1 MVKYALAVLAL
12 LCMLSGCD
20 STHSLRELR
29 SVSPTGDAYH
39 KALAINYRDFA
50 VLKESRYDWW
60 TSKYFADKGLMA
72 AYGRDI
78 EPEEPANWDIAK
90 TQLPEFT
97 DARAKLMTAIANNRS
112 TQPNMTASGVVA
124 YDRWVE
130 AAHNKWDVARIE
142 EQRDAF
148 FSILTKLSEVHTAED
163 GADGATTPPTPQ
175 ESTSTI
181 LYFPLNSDKFGESA
195 NAAMAELV
203 RYIQSAGNVT
213 VNINGH
219 TDRSGST
226 EYNMNLSERRAKF
239 VMNAL
244 KAAGVPENIMKY
256 FAFGETDP
264 AVPTADGVKE
274 PKNRRVEVFFE

>member
-1 MVKYALAVLAL
+1 MVKYALAALAL

-50 VLKESRYDWW
+50 VLKETRYDWW

-78 EPEEPANWDIAK
+78 EPEEPANWEIAK
-90 TQLPEFT
+90 TQLPEFN

-112 TQPNMTASGVVA
+112 TQPNLTASGVVA

-148 FSILTKLSEVHTAED
+148 FAILTKLSEVHTAEA
-163 GADGATTPPTPQ
+163 GADGATTPATPQ

-181 LYFPLNSDKFGESA
+181 LYFPLNSDKFGDSA
-195 NAAMAELV
+195 HAAMAELV

-219 TDRSGST
+219 TDRAGSA

-239 VMNAL
+239 VMGAL

-264 AVPTADGVKE
+264 AMPTADGVKE

>member
-1 MVKYALAVLAL
+1 MFRYAIAALAL
-12 LCMLSGCD
+12 LCMLTACD
-20 STHSLRELR
+20 STSSLRELR
-29 SVSPTGDAYH
+29 TAQPTGDAYQ
-39 KALAINYRDFA
+39 KALAIDYRGLA
-50 VLKESRYDWW
+50 QLQESRYDWW

-78 EPEEPANWDIAK
+78 EPENPANWDIPK

-97 DARAKLMTAIANNRS
+97 DARAKLMDAIANNRS
-112 TQPNMTASGVVA
+112 TQPDLTASGVVA
-124 YDRWVE
+124 YDEWVE
-130 AAHNKWDVARIE
+130 VAHNQNKWDAARIE

-148 FSILTKLSEVHTAED
+148 FAVLTKLSEVHTAEP
-163 GADGATTPPTPQ
+163 GAVAAPATPG

-181 LYFPLNSDKFGESA
+181 LYFPLNSDHLGESA

-213 VNINGH
+213 VTINGH
-219 TDRSGST
+219 TDRSGS
-226 EYNMNLSERRAKF
+226 ESYNMKLSERRAKF
-239 VMNAL
+239 VMEAL

-274 PKNRRVEVFFE
+274 PKNRRVEIFFE